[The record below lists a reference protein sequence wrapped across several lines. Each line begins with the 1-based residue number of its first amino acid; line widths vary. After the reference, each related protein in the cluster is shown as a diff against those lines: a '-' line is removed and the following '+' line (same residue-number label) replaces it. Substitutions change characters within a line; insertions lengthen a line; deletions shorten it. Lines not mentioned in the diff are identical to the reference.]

1 MNLNLRDNRTM
12 LLIAVIAVA
21 AVMILNPNWL
31 TYALNII
38 QSIVIIIL
46 GVTAIQFLRKRM

>member
-1 MNLNLRDNRTM
+1 LKLNFNDNRTQI
-12 LLIAVIAVA
+12 LIAVIAIA

-31 TYALNII
+31 TYALNIV

-46 GVTAIQFLRKRM
+46 GITAIQYLRKRM